1 MQLRDPC
8 EHLTWMGP
16 TSSAG
21 VAARS
26 RLVKAQGLGSAAVK
40 GAVNSVAQATQ
51 TLQSAAGPG
60 LQRGAPGARR
70 RRRSRLALRADRSQ
84 AQGMIVRGSPRRH
97 APALAPALNR
107 DGLNGFGLADPSLKP
122 R

>member
-1 MQLRDPC
+1 
-8 EHLTWMGP
+8 MGP

-40 GAVNSVAQATQ
+40 GAVNAVAQATQ

-97 APALAPALNR
+97 APALAPALAPTLAPALNR